1 MTDLNMNDANLTDPN
16 TSDSSVNATLDTRVT
31 APQISSM
38 TDLQMLKLIV
48 DAAEDRR
55 AENVVALNLSE
66 VSSSLEYFVICTA
79 TAGLQINAVVSN
91 VRGKM
96 AEAGLKI
103 RGVEGPSDRWTLM
116 NFGSTVVHVMTQEAR
131 EYYDLE
137 GLWNDAEVVKL

>member
-1 MTDLNMNDANLTDPN
+1 MTDLNMTDANLTDPHAVD
-16 TSDSSVNATLDTRVT
+16 TTVDSIVT
-31 APQISSM
+31 PPHISSM
-38 TDLQMLKLIV
+38 TDLEMLKLIV

-55 AENVVALNLSE
+55 AENVVALDLSK

-137 GLWNDAEVVKL
+137 GLWNDAEILKL

>member
-1 MTDLNMNDANLTDPN
+1 MNDVNLTDPN
-16 TSDSSVNATLDTRVT
+16 TVDSTIDTPVT
-31 APQISSM
+31 APHISSM

-103 RGVEGPSDRWTLM
+103 RGGNTTTSRGCGTML
-116 NFGSTVVHVMTQEAR
+116 R
-131 EYYDLE
+131 L
-137 GLWNDAEVVKL
+137 